1 MKKFF
6 SKKATANSDAVN
18 TAASAPATEMEKAA
32 DNAPK
37 KITYTRLFIR
47 DFLEIALGTL
57 IPLLLFGKILGL
69 SICPSPS
76 MCPTI
81 PVGEIYVINR
91 LVAQDEQ
98 ARGTIINFWDSEHTH
113 HICKRVIGVPGILCP
128 FTMGRSISTG
138 RSWTRASIWS
148 RASSLGGTWILPSPR
163 GGTLSWGTTVTIPMT
178 AVIGC
183 SPWFTRKIF
192 WAFIWLASISPS
204 SAPPLPPL
212 SPGNR
217 LPVDPPRPLP

>member
-113 HICKRVIGVPGILCP
+113 HICKRVIGVPGD
-128 FTMGRSISTG
+128 
-138 RSWTRASIWS
+138 
-148 RASSLGGTWILPSPR
+148 
-163 GGTLSWGTTVTIPMT
+163 TLSIHDGKVYINGEELDESEYLEPGVVTWGDMDITIPEGRYFVMGDNRDNSYDSRYWLFPLVYQEDILGVYM
-178 AVIGC
+178 AGVYIPIL
-183 SPWFTRKIF
+183 SPALA
-192 WAFIWLASISPS
+192 AFITGEPS
-204 SAPPLPPL
+204 TS
-212 SPGNR
+212 
-217 LPVDPPRPLP
+217 

>member
-32 DNAPK
+32 GNAPK

-113 HICKRVIGVPGILCP
+113 HICKRVIGVPGD
-128 FTMGRSISTG
+128 
-138 RSWTRASIWS
+138 
-148 RASSLGGTWILPSPR
+148 
-163 GGTLSWGTTVTIPMT
+163 TLSIHNGKVYINGEELDESEYLEPGVVTWGDMDITIPEGRYFVMGDNRDNSYDSRYWLFPLIDQEDILGVYM
-178 AVIGC
+178 AGVYIPIL
-183 SPWFTRKIF
+183 SPALA
-192 WAFIWLASISPS
+192 AFITGEPS
-204 SAPPLPPL
+204 TS
-212 SPGNR
+212 
-217 LPVDPPRPLP
+217 